1 MKSNICLILFG
12 VLIAHVVLSSAENT
26 KDNSLSEVAS
36 SRLARDANADP
47 GRNKAKKKNKKT
59 RKVNRKNKKAKKSKK
74 RNNSKKATRR
84 NKKSKKANRRNKKS
98 KKANRKN
105 KKSKKVNKKRRNRN
119 KKSKTKKA
127 KKTKRNREGYKS
139 NMKAKKTKSLKIAVK
154 DIPEICLTEA
164 VSTLYNGLAKKASNF
179 DRQVKRIEKRVPII
193 ANKLAKAGDYIQAAN
208 NMANII
214 PSCPTDLVFAAEELS
229 LELGT
234 CEAKITD
241 SCQPPILYNQTKID
255 ECKIVVEAFKKETEE
270 CINLTNDLSPSG
282 SILACGCWESE
293 ILKNLYDDL
302 ADCNIIEMNKN
313 VTDRFKECKGSVS
326 DCNKAETDS
335 FPVYVNC
342 SNSAQTI
349 DDLEEEAKL
358 LANNINALYQAL
370 TAVMKAASLTRRR
383 IIRVATTNCSDYI
396 GLVKKREL
404 FLNKCLNII

>member
-1 MKSNICLILFG
+1 MINRMNIKLCFILFG
-12 VLIAHVVLSSAENT
+12 ALIVLAVHSPDEKT
-26 KDNSLSEVAS
+26 
-36 SRLARDANADP
+36 
-47 GRNKAKKKNKKT
+47 KKKSFSKDTISEKLRQSVYDDLKGK
-59 RKVNRKNKKAKKSKK
+59 RKARQNQKAKKS
-74 RNNSKKATRR
+74 NSNTM
-84 NKKSKKANRRNKKS
+84 KKANRMEQKRQKKQ
-98 KKANRKN
+98 KN
-105 KKSKKVNKKRRNRN
+105 HEKE
-119 KKSKTKKA
+119 
-127 KKTKRNREGYKS
+127 NREKKQRRQKKQKKQKRLKKLKK
-139 NMKAKKTKSLKIAVK
+139 MKEKNSA
-154 DIPEICLTEA
+154 IPESCLKDS
-164 VSTLYNGLAKKASNF
+164 VQVLYNGLAKKASNF

-214 PSCPTDLVFAAEELS
+214 PSCPDDLVFAAEELS

-342 SNSAQTI
+342 SNNAQTI